1 MPPDAA
7 KGSSTAMSRYQWLLV
22 ALLSANFGVVFFDR
36 NVFSY
41 LTSFIQPDLS
51 LSNFQ
56 IGNIASAF
64 SFSWAIAG
72 LCMGSLVDRFGRR
85 KHMLVAATVAFSM
98 ASVLSGL
105 ASGFAW
111 LLGAR
116 LLMGIAEGG
125 IMPITQTLIA
135 AEVPHERR
143 GLAQGVTQ
151 NFGSNLIANTLGP
164 VIIVWMAISFGW
176 RNAFFLAAVP
186 GIIMALLIAALVREP
201 ATVAPVSQ
209 PGRGSFNAAIGDR
222 SMLLCIAI
230 STLLVAYLV
239 VFFTFAPLYLI
250 RVRGFDQRHMSWIMS
265 SFGVASMAVA
275 FLVPGS
281 SDRFGR
287 KPVIIVASLLGLVL
301 PFGMLFTTGTQL
313 VPIITCIAV
322 GAALSGVF
330 PLAMATIPSELVGPN
345 KTATA
350 LSLTMGISEILGGV
364 LAPSVA
370 GKVADLKGLA
380 MTWWIVAGLVV
391 AIIVLAAMLHE
402 TAPAVLR
409 RRGEGMIQTST

>member
-1 MPPDAA
+1 VHHPPLN
-7 KGSSTAMSRYQWLLV
+7 RYQWLLV

-41 LTSFIQPDLS
+41 LTSFIQPDLN

-72 LCMGSLVDRFGRR
+72 LGMGSLVDRFGRR
-85 KHMLVAATVAFSM
+85 KLMLVTATVAFSM
-98 ASVLSGL
+98 ASVLSGF

-143 GLAQGVTQ
+143 GLAQGITQ
-151 NFGSNLIANTLGP
+151 NFGANLLANTLGP
-164 VIIVWMAISFGW
+164 IVIVWMAIRFGW
-176 RNAFFLAAVP
+176 RNAFFLAALP
-186 GIIMALLIAALVREP
+186 GIIMALLIAGLVREP
-201 ATVAPVSQ
+201 ARPVTASASQ
-209 PGRGSFNAAIGDR
+209 RGGFGAVIADR
-222 SMLLCIAI
+222 SMLLCIVI
-230 STLLVAYLV
+230 STLLVAYLMV
-239 VFFTFAPLYLI
+239 LFTFTPLYLI
-250 RVRGFDQRHMSWIMS
+250 QVRGFDQRHMSWIMS
-265 SFGVASMAVA
+265 SFGIASMAVA

-287 KPVIIVASLLGLVL
+287 KPVILAASSLGLVL
-301 PFGMLFTTGTQL
+301 PLGLLFTTGTQL
-313 VPIITCIAV
+313 VPLIACIAV

-330 PLAMATIPSELVGPN
+330 PLAMATIPSEIVGPAR
-345 KTATA
+345 TATA

-370 GKVADLKGLA
+370 GKVADLKGLDKPL
-380 MTWWIVAGLVV
+380 WILAGLVV
-391 AIIVLAAMLHE
+391 VIIILAAMLRE
-402 TAPAVLR
+402 TAPAVLAR
-409 RRGEGMIQTST
+409 RPNAR

>member
-85 KHMLVAATVAFSM
+85 KPMLVAATVAFSM
-98 ASVLSGL
+98 ASVLSGFS
-105 ASGFAW
+105 SGFAW

-143 GLAQGVTQ
+143 GLAQGITQ
-151 NFGSNLIANTLGP
+151 NFGANLLANTLGP
-164 VIIVWMAISFGW
+164 LIIVWMAIRFGW
-176 RNAFFLAAVP
+176 RNAFFLAALP
-186 GIIMALLIAALVREP
+186 GVVMALLIAALVREP
-201 ATVAPVSQ
+201 AMTIAATRVE
-209 PGRGSFNAAIGDR
+209 RGGFARVLADR

-239 VFFTFAPLYLI
+239 VFFTFAPLYLVQ
-250 RVRGFDQRHMSWIMS
+250 VRGFDQQHMSWLMS

-287 KPVIIVASLLGLVL
+287 RPVIIAASLLGLVL
-301 PFGMLFTTGTQL
+301 PLGLLFSSGRQL
-313 VPIITCIAV
+313 VPLIACIAV
-322 GAALSGVF
+322 GSALSGVF
-330 PLAMATIPSELVGPN
+330 PLAMATIPSEIVGPAR
-345 KTATA
+345 TATA

-370 GKVADLKGLA
+370 GKVADLEGLSA
-380 MTWWIVAGLVV
+380 TLWILAGLVA
-391 AIIVLAAMLHE
+391 AIIASAAMLRE
-402 TAPAVLR
+402 TAPVALMR
-409 RRGEGMIQTST
+409 RKPGAH